1 MTVTI
6 VWVYGVVCVLV
17 VICARSS
24 LLLHTH
30 SPLKTVYCIPAERMT
45 TFHNSWNNNNNNNME
60 GGMMDDTVFDGVLW
74 EGKHSYVVSKRRKNR
89 SIYMGLLVGI
99 NIGRDFSP
107 SIQRTY
113 TIGWNWGEQGYHHKY
128 EEKISKMNPCLDSL
142 WWNVW
147 WCVIDQDTGQMVIV
161 SLSSGKTTL
170 CDSFRWCCFQTDGLL
185 PLARHGGELRPLHLV
200 MSHTGYR

>member
-1 MTVTI
+1 M
-6 VWVYGVVCVLV
+6 
-17 VICARSS
+17 CAFS
-24 LLLHTH
+24 LWLHTH
-30 SPLKTVYCIPAERMT
+30 SPLSRLCIVFPQKGWRRSTIVKMIIIIIIWKEVWWMIQCSMVCYERESTV
-45 TFHNSWNNNNNNNME
+45 
-60 GGMMDDTVFDGVLW
+60 VLCCKW
-74 EGKHSYVVSKRRKNR
+74 KKKEPK
-89 SIYMGLLVGI
+89 YMGLLVGI

-170 CDSFRWCCFQTDGLL
+170 WYSFQWYCIQTDGLL
-185 PLARHGGELRPLHLV
+185 PLARHGGALRPVHLV
-200 MSHTGYR
+200 MSHTG